1 MADMGGILGLPAGAR
16 VGENV
21 GPSLAHPPVQSPSIP
36 APRAPSPTDRATD
49 WNTDA
54 ADQLYRVSAWSEGYF
69 TVQEDGRVHV
79 RRSSEDVVSVPLD
92 EIREGLAQRGFSTPL
107 VLRFD
112 DILRD
117 RLEQMAQ
124 AFARAR
130 EENDYQGD
138 YRLVFPIKVNQ
149 QRHVVQ
155 EIYRHGAQHGFG
167 IEVGSK
173 PELLAAMPLTAGNED
188 RPIVCNGFK
197 DDRYIE
203 AVILATKLGRKIIPV
218 VEDYAE
224 LERIVRLAKKHQVR
238 PHIGARVKLATRGVG
253 RWETSSGHHAKFGL
267 FISEL
272 LAMHELLTKEGL
284 ADCLELLHCH
294 VGSQIHD
301 IRVVKNVINELGQ
314 IYVELQRMG
323 AGLRYLDLGGGLGV
337 DYDGSQRSTDSSM
350 NYTLQEYANDL
361 VARVANVCNQAGIPH
376 PTLLTESGRAMTAH
390 HSVLVVDVL
399 GASGVDRICD
409 MPIELDLW
417 EEGEDIPQPV
427 QDLHAAWSTLD
438 AGNFWEN
445 YHDAQQAR
453 EEAIHLFALGYL
465 SLPARALVER
475 MFWSASVQVREF
487 AREHDE
493 ENEALDALEDLLRAI
508 YFTNFSL
515 FQSLPD
521 SWAIDQLFPV
531 VPLTRLD
538 EKPDQR
544 AVLADITCDSDGKV
558 DRFIG
563 EPEPRA
569 TLDLHTLRAGESYC
583 LGFFLV
589 GAYQETLGDLHNL
602 FGDTHVAHIAIE
614 DDGGWSVEETVEGDT
629 VREVLSYVQYDV
641 EDLVRDLRRDCER
654 AVRAGRIAIPE
665 ARKLLRFYEAG
676 LSGYTYLEG
685 DDSDA

>member
-1 MADMGGILGLPAGAR
+1 MSG
-16 VGENV
+16 
-21 GPSLAHPPVQSPSIP
+21 
-36 APRAPSPTDRATD
+36 
-49 WNTDA
+49 
-54 ADQLYRVSAWSEGYF
+54 WSEGYF
-69 TVQEDGRVHV
+69 TILEDGRIAV
-79 RRSSEDVVSVPLD
+79 RRSEQDGVAVPLD

-124 AFARAR
+124 AFGRAI
-130 EENDYQGD
+130 EENDYNGA

-149 QRHVVQ
+149 QRHVVE

-173 PELLAAMPLTAGNED
+173 PELLAALPLTAGSED

-203 AVILATKLGRKIIPV
+203 TVILATKLGRNIIPV

-224 LERIVRLAKKHQVR
+224 LERIVRLAKKHGVR
-238 PHIGARVKLATRGVG
+238 PHIGARIKLATRGVG

-272 LAMHELLTKEGL
+272 LAMHELLTQEGM

-376 PTLLTESGRAMTAH
+376 PILLTESGRAMTAH
-390 HSVLVVDVL
+390 HSVLIVDVL
-399 GASGVDRICD
+399 GASSVDRICN

-417 EEGEDIPQPV
+417 EKEQDIPQPV

-438 AGNFWEN
+438 AENFWEN

-475 MFWSASVQVREF
+475 MYWSASMQVREF

-493 ENEALDALEDLLRAI
+493 ETEALDALEDLLRAT

-521 SWAIDQLFPV
+521 SWAIEQLFPV
-531 VPLTRLD
+531 LPLTRLN

-563 EPEPRA
+563 EPDPRE
-569 TLDLHTLRAGESYC
+569 TLDLHSLRPGEDYC

-602 FGDTHVAHIAIE
+602 FGDTHVAHIALE

-654 AVRAGRIAIPE
+654 AVRAGHLQIPE
-665 ARKLLRFYEAG
+665 ARNLLRFYEAG

-685 DDSDA
+685 DDYEG

>member
-1 MADMGGILGLPAGAR
+1 MAGILGLPAEPGGGDNR
-16 VGENV
+16 KVRSPNPDV
-21 GPSLAHPPVQSPSIP
+21 TSHSPLAPEASPSVSP
-36 APRAPSPTDRATD
+36 AAPAWSIR
-49 WNTDA
+49 DA
-54 ADQLYRVSAWSEGYF
+54 DELYRVSGWSEGYF
-69 TVQEDGRVHV
+69 TIGEDGRIAV
-79 RRSSEDVVSVPLD
+79 RRHADDATAVPLD
-92 EIREGLAQRGFSTPL
+92 EIRDGLRQRGFATPL

-117 RLEQMAQ
+117 RLEQMAV
-124 AFARAR
+124 AFGRAI
-130 EENDYQGD
+130 EEHDYQGR

-149 QRHVVQ
+149 QRHVVE

-173 PELLAAMPLTAGNED
+173 PELLAALPLTAGGED

-203 AVILATKLGRKIIPV
+203 AVILATKLGRNIIPV

-224 LERIVRLAKKHQVR
+224 LERIVRFAKKHRVR

-267 FISEL
+267 FVSEL
-272 LAMHELLTKEGL
+272 LAMHQLLAAEGM

-314 IYVELQRMG
+314 VYVELQKMG

-361 VARVANVCNQAGIPH
+361 IARVANVCNQAGIEH
-376 PTLLTESGRAMTAH
+376 PTLFTESGRAMTAH
-390 HSVLVVDVL
+390 HSVLIVDVL
-399 GASGVDRICD
+399 GSSGVERICD

-417 EEGEDIPQPV
+417 KEGEEIPQPV
-427 QDLHAAWSTLD
+427 LDLHAAWSSVD
-438 AGNFWEN
+438 SENYWEL

-465 SLPARALVER
+465 GLPARALVER
-475 MFWSASVQVREF
+475 MFWSTAMKVRDF
-487 AREHDE
+487 ARTEDAEHEDLE
-493 ENEALDALEDLLRAI
+493 TLEDLLRAT

-538 EKPDQR
+538 EEPDQR

-569 TLDLHTLRAGESYC
+569 TLDLHSLKPGESYC

-602 FGDTHVAHIAIE
+602 FGDTHVAHIQLE
-614 DDGGWSVEETVEGDT
+614 DDGGWTVEETVEGDT

-641 EDLVRDLRRDCER
+641 DDLVRDLRRDCER
-654 AVRAGRIAIPE
+654 AARAGQIEVKE
-665 ARKLLRFYEAG
+665 ARDLMRFFEAG
-676 LSGYTYLEG
+676 LAGYTYLEG
-685 DDSDA
+685 DEHDD